1 MSDVQTTARQVES
14 ILDIARAG
22 LAGSQDKLNRA
33 IINERLLQRQVLV
46 APNTAQY
53 RENLAKV
60 QEEMKILKS
69 SIEVLEEII
78 KEEEQKASNE
88 SEVSA

>member
-1 MSDVQTTARQVES
+1 MSEITTPQVQSV
-14 ILDIARAG
+14 LDIARAG

-33 IINERLLQRQVLV
+33 LINERLLQRQVLI
-46 APNTAQY
+46 APNASQY
-53 RENLAKV
+53 RENLAKT
-60 QEEMKILKS
+60 QEEIRILKA

-78 KEEEQKASNE
+78 AEEEKKTANS

>member
-1 MSDVQTTARQVES
+1 MSDNQTQERKIES

-46 APNTAQY
+46 APNAAQY

-78 KEEEQKASNE
+78 KEEEEKAAKS

>member
-1 MSDVQTTARQVES
+1 MSDVQNPVRQAES

-46 APNTAQY
+46 APNAAQY

-78 KEEEQKASNE
+78 KEEEAKSSA
-88 SEVSA
+88 VSA

>member
-1 MSDVQTTARQVES
+1 MSDNQTQERKIES
-14 ILDIARAG
+14 VLDIARAG

-46 APNTAQY
+46 APNAAQY

-78 KEEEQKASNE
+78 KEEEEKAAKS

>member
-78 KEEEQKASNE
+78 KEEEAKS

>member
-1 MSDVQTTARQVES
+1 MSDTQTQPATPERKIES

-22 LAGSQDKLNRA
+22 LMGSQDKLNRA

-46 APNTAQY
+46 SPNVPGY
-53 RENLAKV
+53 RENLAKN
-60 QEEMKILKS
+60 QEELKVLRA

-78 KEEEQKASNE
+78 AEETAKESK
-88 SEVSA
+88 

>member
-1 MSDVQTTARQVES
+1 MSEITMPQVQS

-33 IINERLLQRQVLV
+33 LINERLLQRQVLV
-46 APNTAQY
+46 APNAAQY
-53 RENLAKV
+53 RENLAKT
-60 QEEMKILKS
+60 QEEIRILKA
-69 SIEVLEEII
+69 SIEVLEEVIA
-78 KEEEQKASNE
+78 EEEKKAANS

>member
-1 MSDVQTTARQVES
+1 MSEITTPQVQS

-33 IINERLLQRQVLV
+33 LINERLLQRQVLV
-46 APNTAQY
+46 APNAAQY
-53 RENLAKV
+53 RENLAKT
-60 QEEMKILKS
+60 QEEIRILKA

-78 KEEEQKASNE
+78 AEEEKKTANS

>member
-1 MSDVQTTARQVES
+1 MSDNQTQERKIES

-46 APNTAQY
+46 APNAAQY

-78 KEEEQKASNE
+78 KEEEEKAANY

>member
-1 MSDVQTTARQVES
+1 MSEITMPQVQS

-33 IINERLLQRQVLV
+33 LINERLLQRQVLV

-53 RENLAKV
+53 RENLAKT
-60 QEEMKILKS
+60 QEEIRILKA

-78 KEEEQKASNE
+78 AEEEKKTANS

>member
-1 MSDVQTTARQVES
+1 MSDNQTQERKIES
-14 ILDIARAG
+14 VLDIARAG

-46 APNTAQY
+46 APNAAQY

-60 QEEMKILKS
+60 QEEMKILKG

-78 KEEEQKASNE
+78 KEEEEKAAKS

>member
-1 MSDVQTTARQVES
+1 MSDIQSNVRPVES

-46 APNTAQY
+46 APNAAQY

-69 SIEVLEEII
+69 SIEVLEEIV
-78 KEEEQKASNE
+78 KEEEEKAAKS

>member
-1 MSDVQTTARQVES
+1 MSEISMPQVQSV
-14 ILDIARAG
+14 LDIARAG

-33 IINERLLQRQVLV
+33 LINERLLQRQVLV
-46 APNTAQY
+46 APNAAQY
-53 RENLAKV
+53 RENLAKT
-60 QEEMKILKS
+60 QEEIRILKA

-78 KEEEQKASNE
+78 AEEEKKTTNS

>member
-1 MSDVQTTARQVES
+1 MSDTQTPVRQVES

-22 LAGSQDKLNRA
+22 LAGSQDELNRA

-46 APNTAQY
+46 APNIAQY

-60 QEEMKILKS
+60 QEEMKILKA

-78 KEEEQKASNE
+78 KEEEAKS

>member
-1 MSDVQTTARQVES
+1 MSDVQTNVRPVES

-46 APNTAQY
+46 APNMAQY

-60 QEEMKILKS
+60 QEEMKILKA

>member
-78 KEEEQKASNE
+78 KEEEARS

>member
-1 MSDVQTTARQVES
+1 MSDVQTPARQVES

-46 APNTAQY
+46 APNAAQY

-78 KEEEQKASNE
+78 KEEEAKS